1 MLFYYIYILIICYR
15 YVIPALKSSKYK
27 AFGVFFV
34 SFCAKNVRNSAV
46 VVRNSA
52 VIDMLRD
59 IKMKHTMVMINCE

>member
-1 MLFYYIYILIICYR
+1 MLS
-15 YVIPALKSSKYK
+15 PALKSSKYK

-34 SFCAKNVRNSAV
+34 SFCARNVRNSAVVVRNSAVVVRNSAV